1 MADSRVYPGTSD
13 DVDIGYSTVGYR
25 GAAAS
30 SLSNDEMESQ
40 RNRMTLHEARW
51 IGVRKKVPGMS
62 GIPKKPRRHSRSQ
75 AGSTFY
81 VDTEDPYL
89 KVSVINVKILF
100 FSVQGLVHV
109 AGSITYTIIVS
120 KYYDFVYYHTH
131 NTLYMLYCFCP
142 VYVLL

>member
-13 DVDIGYSTVGYR
+13 DVDIGYSTVGCR

-51 IGVRKKVPGMS
+51 MGVRKKVPGMS
-62 GIPKKPRRHSRSQ
+62 GIPKKPRSQSRTQ

-89 KVSVINVKILF
+89 KVS
-100 FSVQGLVHV
+100 
-109 AGSITYTIIVS
+109 A
-120 KYYDFVYYHTH
+120 
-131 NTLYMLYCFCP
+131 M
-142 VYVLL
+142 